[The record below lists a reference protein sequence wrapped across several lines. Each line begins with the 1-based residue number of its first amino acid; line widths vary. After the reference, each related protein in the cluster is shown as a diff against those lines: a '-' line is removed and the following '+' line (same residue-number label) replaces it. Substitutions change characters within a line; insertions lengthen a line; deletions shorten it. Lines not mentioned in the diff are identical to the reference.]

1 MYLRISSKEPYECF
15 CVFRII
21 SCVFVYLDSIKVS
34 HSFYDAKIV
43 ITSIA
48 YIRLS
53 SKCCIFI
60 VQSFSQIQCKHSAL
74 VVTRVIQKKVRPN
87 FGHTNITS
95 PIIEY

>member
-1 MYLRISSKEPYECF
+1 MSVFY
-15 CVFRII
+15 VFRIII

-53 SKCCIFI
+53 SKCCIFYCAN
-60 VQSFSQIQCKHSAL
+60 VFTNSMQTF
-74 VVTRVIQKKVRPN
+74 VIGSDVHQRKYR
-87 FGHTNITS
+87 TNK
-95 PIIEY
+95 

>member
-1 MYLRISSKEPYECF
+1 MNECF
-15 CVFRII
+15 YVFRIII

-60 VQSFSQIQCKHSAL
+60 VQTFSQIQCKHSSL
-74 VVTRVIQKKVRPN
+74 VGTRVIQKKVRPN

>member
-1 MYLRISSKEPYECF
+1 MNECF
-15 CVFRII
+15 YVFRIII

-60 VQSFSQIQCKHSAL
+60 VQTFSQTQCKHSSL
-74 VVTRVIQKKVRPN
+74 VVTRVIQKKGATKFWSHQHNVPDN
-87 FGHTNITS
+87 
-95 PIIEY
+95 

>member
-1 MYLRISSKEPYECF
+1 MNECF
-15 CVFRII
+15 YVFRIII

-34 HSFYDAKIV
+34 HSFYDAKIG

-48 YIRLS
+48 YIIFS
-53 SKCCIFI
+53 SKYSIFV

>member
-1 MYLRISSKEPYECF
+1 MNECF
-15 CVFRII
+15 YVFRIII

-60 VQSFSQIQCKHSAL
+60 VQTFSQIQCKHSSL
-74 VVTRVIQKKVRPN
+74 VVKRVIQKKGATKFWSHQHN
-87 FGHTNITS
+87 FPDN
-95 PIIEY
+95 

>member
-1 MYLRISSKEPYECF
+1 MNECF
-15 CVFRII
+15 CVFRIII

-53 SKCCIFI
+53 SKCCILL
-60 VQSFSQIQCKHSAL
+60 CKRFRKFNANVLIGNDESD
-74 VVTRVIQKKVRPN
+74 TKKVRPKL
-87 FGHTNITS
+87 GHTNITS
-95 PIIEY
+95 PVIEY